1 MADRLES
8 SVLDIVRRSRR
19 RVIVSRLFGALVDG
33 LVFGLLAC
41 LAFGALWHWAGWGP
55 VGWVVFFILLFLV
68 LSGYTVHSALAGTS
82 LRAVAILLD
91 EKLGYHDRIS
101 SALAFSRTPEPT
113 AFMRA
118 HLRETDAFLRDRL
131 DDVLPM
137 PRLGRGRAL
146 AVFLMLALVALLP
159 HSDRI
164 APRQKDRWD
173 QMTRRVG
180 DARSLARE
188 MEQLRRE
195 ADLRGLKKLSKM
207 IALVEEDLDRR
218 LELIAPEELQPPP
231 PPEPQPPA
239 ETRGT
244 TERQGAEEEDLRPA
258 DEKAGTAKPGQGI
271 QLSNVATYQPVGK
284 FDSFPREAYTE
295 VFAEL
300 DASLLDNQLTGVELA
315 NLAEHVDETAG
326 KIANFAYNTDQE
338 LVGMEAMMSG
348 KDADEYAKA
357 GRYNPM
363 EAVQAALQYR
373 SFAEFLKRYASHLGE
388 KAMGKA
394 RVELD
399 ENAKTGGEIFNVSA
413 PPPKDGKYALRG
425 VTDQP
430 PNTPLLKG
438 SREQMTKVASQA
450 QSMNQSA
457 KDGQHSGAAGA
468 GVGAS
473 QRTAGVPAVLPR
485 PEGGQYL
492 PLQGKLGEGPTVIQ
506 VIDDRGRRN
515 ISARS
520 GESISYRE
528 VFVHYAR
535 GAEAELSSEQV
546 PLHMRDYIR
555 DYFRSIRPEL
565 VPSSGTQGSGAGT
578 SKSLVQ

>member
-1 MADRLES
+1 MADSLQS
-8 SVLDIVRRSRR
+8 PVFDIVQRSRR
-19 RVIVSRLFGALVDG
+19 RVRVSRLAGALIDSA
-33 LVFGLLAC
+33 VFGLLAC
-41 LAFGALWHWAGWGP
+41 LAFGTLAYSAGWGAA
-55 VGWVVFFILLFLV
+55 GWLVFIILLFLASAGYVGRSV
-68 LSGYTVHSALAGTS
+68 LTGTS
-82 LRAVAILLD
+82 MRAVAILLD

-101 SALAFSRTPEPT
+101 SALAFSHVREPT

-118 HLRETDAFLRDRL
+118 HMRETADFLEKHL

-146 AVFLMLALVALLP
+146 VLFLVLGLVALLP

-164 APRQKDRWD
+164 AQKERDRRE
-173 QMTRRVG
+173 QLTRRAKERR
-180 DARSLARE
+180 DLARE

-207 IALVEEDLDRR
+207 IAAVEEDLDRD
-218 LELIAPEELQPPP
+218 LDLVTPEEEEPPP
-231 PPEPQPPA
+231 PPEKPKPTDTP
-239 ETRGT
+239 GT
-244 TERQGAEEEDLRPA
+244 TARQGAEEEGHKPA
-258 DEKAGTAKPGQGI
+258 DDQPGSAKPGQGI
-271 QLSNVATYQPVGK
+271 HLSNVATYQPVGK
-284 FDSFPREAYTE
+284 FDSFPEEAYAE

-300 DASLLDNQLTGVELA
+300 DSGLLDNQLTGAELT
-315 NLAEHVDETAG
+315 NLAEHVDDTAG
-326 KIANFAYNTDQE
+326 KIANFAFNADQD

-348 KDADEYAKA
+348 KDAEEYAKA

-373 SFAEFLKRYASHLGE
+373 SFAEFLKRYASHLGA
-388 KAMGKA
+388 KAMGKS
-394 RVELD
+394 RFELS
-399 ENAKTGGEIFNVSA
+399 EKANTGGEVFNVSA

-430 PNTPLLKG
+430 AGMPRLKG
-438 SREQMTKVASQA
+438 SQDQMSRVARQAAAMSQK
-450 QSMNQSA
+450 A
-457 KDGQHSGAAGA
+457 KDGTHTGAAGA
-468 GVGAS
+468 GAGAS
-473 QRTAGVPAVLPR
+473 QRSGRVPAVLPR

-492 PLQGKLGEGPTVIQ
+492 PLEGKLGEGPAVIQ

-515 ISARS
+515 MSARP
-520 GESISYRE
+520 GKAVTYRE

-565 VPSSGTQGSGAGT
+565 EGQ
-578 SKSLVQ
+578 KDQN

>member
-1 MADRLES
+1 MTDRLQS
-8 SVLDIVRRSRR
+8 KVLDIIQRSRR
-19 RVIVSRLFGALVDG
+19 RVLGSRLAGALIDG

-41 LAFGALWHWAGWGP
+41 LAFGALAYWAKWGAA
-55 VGWVVFFILLFLV
+55 GWVVFFILLFLV
-68 LSGYTVHSALAGTS
+68 LAGYVAHSVLVGTS

-101 SALAFSRTPEPT
+101 SALAFSRAREQT
-113 AFMRA
+113 AFMQA
-118 HLRETDAFLRDRL
+118 HLRETAVFLEDRL
-131 DDVLPM
+131 DDVLPV

-146 AVFLMLALVALLP
+146 VLFLVLGLVALLP

-164 APRQKDRWD
+164 AHQQRDRRE
-173 QMTRRVG
+173 QVTRRVK
-180 DARSLARE
+180 ATRNLARE

-207 IALVEEDLDRR
+207 IAAVEEDLNRR
-218 LELIAPEELQPPP
+218 LDLVTPEELEPPP
-231 PPEPQPPA
+231 PPEKPRPT
-239 ETRGT
+239 ETPGT
-244 TERQGAEEEDLRPA
+244 TAKQGAEEEGLKPA
-258 DEKAGTAKPGQGI
+258 DEKVGSAKPGQGI
-271 QLSNVATYQPVGK
+271 HLSNVATYQPVGK
-284 FDSFPREAYTE
+284 FDSFPEEAYSE

-300 DASLLDNQLTGVELA
+300 DTGLLDNQLTGDELA
-315 NLAEHVDETAG
+315 NLAEHVDDTAG
-326 KIANFAYNTDQE
+326 KIANFAFNTDMD
-338 LVGMEAMMSG
+338 LAGMEAMMSG
-348 KDADEYAKA
+348 KDADEYAQA
-357 GRYNPM
+357 GRYDPM

-394 RVELD
+394 RVEMD
-399 ENAKTGGEIFNVSA
+399 EKAKAGGEVFNVSA

-430 PNTPLLKG
+430 PGVPMLRG
-438 SREQMTKVASQA
+438 SKDQVAKLASQA
-450 QSMNQSA
+450 KSMSQQA
-457 KDGQHSGAAGA
+457 KDGTHTGAAGA
-468 GVGAS
+468 GAGGS
-473 QRTAGVPAVLPR
+473 QRTGRVPAVLPQ

-492 PLQGKLGEGPTVIQ
+492 PLEGKLGEGPAVIQ

-515 ISARS
+515 LSVRS
-520 GESISYRE
+520 GKTITYRE

-565 VPSSGTQGSGAGT
+565 EGQ
-578 SKSLVQ
+578 KDQN

>member
-1 MADRLES
+1 MGDRLQS
-8 SVLDIVRRSRR
+8 PVFGIIRRSRR
-19 RVIVSRLFGALVDG
+19 RVIASRLADALADG
-33 LVFGLLAC
+33 LVFGLLVC
-41 LAFGALWHWAGWGP
+41 LAFGALGNRAGWGP
-55 VGWVVFFILLFLV
+55 GGWAVFFVLLFLV
-68 LSGYTVHSALAGTS
+68 LAVYVAYAALSGTS

-91 EKLGYHDRIS
+91 EKLGYHDRVS
-101 SALAFSRTPEPT
+101 SALAFSRAPRQTG
-113 AFMRA
+113 FMRA
-118 HLRETDAFLRDRL
+118 HQRETAAFLKERL

-137 PRLGRGRAL
+137 PHLGRGRAL
-146 AVFLMLALVALLP
+146 ALFFALSLVALLP

-164 APRQKDRWD
+164 AQQQRENRERV
-173 QMTRRVG
+173 TRRVQ
-180 DARSLARE
+180 DTRSLARE
-188 MEQLRRE
+188 VEQLRRE

-207 IALVEEDLDRR
+207 IALVEEDLNRR
-218 LELIAPEELQPPP
+218 LNLVAPEELQPPP
-231 PPEPQPPA
+231 PPERPKPA

-244 TERQGAEEEDLRPA
+244 TARQDDEEEGLRPA
-258 DEKAGTAKPGQGI
+258 EEKVGTAKPGQGI
-271 QLSNVATYQPVGK
+271 HLSNVAAYQPVGK
-284 FDSFPREAYTE
+284 FDSFPQEAYTQ

-300 DASLLDNQLTGVELA
+300 DASLLDNQLTGAELA
-315 NLAEHVDETAG
+315 SLAEHVDDTAG
-326 KIANFAYNTDQE
+326 KIANFAYNTDQD

-394 RVELD
+394 RVELS
-399 ENAKTGGEIFNVSA
+399 ENAETGGEIFNVSA

-430 PNTPLLKG
+430 PDTPMLKG
-438 SREQMTKVASQA
+438 SREQMSKVASQA
-450 QSMNQSA
+450 RSMSQSA
-457 KDGQHSGAAGA
+457 KEGQHTGAAGA
-468 GVGAS
+468 GAGAT
-473 QRTAGVPAVLPR
+473 QRTGGVPAVLPR

-520 GESISYRE
+520 GEAVTYRE

-565 VPSSGTQGSGAGT
+565 EGH
-578 SKSLVQ
+578 KDKN